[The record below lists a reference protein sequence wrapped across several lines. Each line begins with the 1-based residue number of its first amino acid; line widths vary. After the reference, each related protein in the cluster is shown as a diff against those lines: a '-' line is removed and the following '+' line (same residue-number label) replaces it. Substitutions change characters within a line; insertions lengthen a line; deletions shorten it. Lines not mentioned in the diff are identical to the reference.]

1 MNDHEVTA
9 RLERAEACYRR
20 FCEAVQALRASL
32 AEERTLL
39 QSAERPGEVVD
50 ERPAAA

>member
-1 MNDHEVTA
+1 MNDLEVTA
-9 RLERAEACYRR
+9 PLERAEACYRR

-39 QSAERPGEVVD
+39 QTKENIAVSWLNQATD
-50 ERPAAA
+50 